1 MECRICL
8 GDEHPETMLMPCR
21 CRGTSAYVHDRC
33 LRTYF
38 SYYPDRVCR
47 VCHERMGHPW
57 MDTERNFVCATTL
70 PVWAAVLLALSTVP
84 LAIKILAYVAL
95 SGLILFHVQ
104 RKQLTYEATLTCLG
118 ISGLLFL
125 SDPLYLPQTV
135 ILSAGFLVLL
145 TLCLFVP
152 AEAVLLVLVFAL
164 AMTYSVTLTFAVAIR
179 TDPAFTG
186 LFLLLMVIFWLVFV
200 RPVRAN
206 DVYA

>member
-1 MECRICL
+1 MECRICF

-21 CRGTSAYVHDRC
+21 CRGSSAYVHDHC

-70 PVWAAVLLALSTVP
+70 LVWAAVLLALSTVP
-84 LAIKILAYVAL
+84 VAIKILAYIAL
-95 SGLILFHVQ
+95 TTLLLFHVR
-104 RKQLTYEATLTCLG
+104 RKQLTYETTLACLAV
-118 ISGLLFL
+118 SGLLFL
-125 SDPLYLPQTV
+125 SDPVFLPQT
-135 ILSAGFLVLL
+135 IFLSCGLLMLL

-152 AEAVLLVLVFAL
+152 VETVLLVLVFTLAL
-164 AMTYSVTLTFAVAIR
+164 TYSLVLTFAVAMR

-186 LFLLLMVIFWLVFV
+186 LFLLMMVVFWLVFV
-200 RPVRAN
+200 RPRHTN
-206 DVYA
+206 ELYA

>member
-1 MECRICL
+1 MECRICF

-38 SYYPDRVCR
+38 SYYPDRICR
-47 VCHERMGHPW
+47 VCHAPMGHPW
-57 MDTERNFVCATTL
+57 IDTERNFICATTL
-70 PVWAAVLLALSTVP
+70 LVWSAVLLALSTVP
-84 LAIKILAYVAL
+84 FAIKVLTYIAL
-95 SGLILFHVQ
+95 SCLILFHVR

-135 ILSAGFLVLL
+135 MLSAGFLVLL

-164 AMTYSVTLTFAVAIR
+164 ALTYSVTLTFAVAIR

-186 LFLLLMVIFWLVFV
+186 LFLLVMMVFWLVFL
-200 RPVRAN
+200 RPVAT
-206 DVYA
+206 ATP